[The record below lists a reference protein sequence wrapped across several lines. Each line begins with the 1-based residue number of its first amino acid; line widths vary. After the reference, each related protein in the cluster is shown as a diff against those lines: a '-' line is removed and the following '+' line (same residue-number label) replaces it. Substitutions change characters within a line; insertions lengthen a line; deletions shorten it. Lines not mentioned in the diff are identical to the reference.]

1 MVGTSAVYDD
11 GRRKARSDNVKLK
24 ELLKTIP
31 DDEWQDIFEQVKN
44 EYGIELGFTELV
56 KDG

>member
-1 MVGTSAVYDD
+1 M
-11 GRRKARSDNVKLK
+11 KLK